1 MRRIVVPLLSLPA
14 LAIVVATPALALER
28 GALSQVSVSDAEAQ
42 VAAASLAPAVNADGS
57 LVAFASTS
65 PDLVPDD
72 TNGVADVF
80 LRDRSAGTTQ
90 RVSVDSAGVQAG
102 AASGNPSLSADGR
115 YVVFSSSARL
125 VAGDEDDL
133 TDVYRHDRRTA
144 TTELVGL
151 LPDGSAPGDPADVT
165 SGVAVSADGS
175 RIAFTV
181 GRATQSNRRQAYLR
195 DVTAGS
201 SQLLSATQAG
211 TPGNNSSFSAA
222 LSADGRTVAFES
234 DASDLIADDT
244 NGRLDIFAR
253 DLTTQVSQRVVPD
266 SGGFRAPSISGD
278 GRLVAVHQSE
288 RSPLGVYLADR
299 AADTFRLV
307 STRRDGTP
315 ANGSA
320 RFAALSADGR
330 VVAFAFTATNL
341 VDDVTSPAQQ
351 NIYAVELAT
360 GDVEHLTDTGGRGQP
375 NGASFRPVT
384 SADATMVAL
393 SSNASNLIDGDTN
406 RVQDVFARDLVPEQ
420 SAAPAPVI
428 PEAPMA
434 VLLVLVA
441 VPVVAV
447 LMRRAYRA

>member
-28 GALSQVSVSDAEAQ
+28 GALSRVSVSDAEAQ
-42 VAAASLAPAVNADGS
+42 VAASSLAPAVNADGS

-90 RVSVDSAGVQAG
+90 RVSVASAGVQAG

-253 DLTTQVSQRVVPD
+253 DVTTQVTQRVVPD

-299 AADTFRLV
+299 AAGTFRLV
-307 STRRDGTP
+307 SARPDGTP
-315 ANGSA
+315 GNGSS

-330 VVAFAFTATNL
+330 VVAFASTATNL

-360 GDVEHLTDTGGRGQP
+360 GDVQHLTDTGGRGQP

-384 SADATMVAL
+384 SADARMVAI
-393 SSNASNLIDGDTN
+393 SSTASNLIDGDTN

-434 VLLVLVA
+434 VLLVLLA

>member
-14 LAIVVATPALALER
+14 VAIVVATPALALER
-28 GALSQVSVSDAEAQ
+28 GALSRVSVSDAEAQ

-57 LVAFASTS
+57 LVAFTSTS

-90 RVSVDSAGVQAG
+90 RVSVASAGVQAG

-165 SGVAVSADGS
+165 GGVAVSADGS

-234 DASDLIADDT
+234 DASDLIADDA

-253 DLTTQVSQRVVPD
+253 DVTTQVTQRVVPD

-299 AADTFRLV
+299 AAGTFRLV
-307 STRRDGTP
+307 SARPDGTP
-315 ANGSA
+315 GTGSA

-330 VVAFAFTATNL
+330 VVAFASTATNL

-360 GDVEHLTDTGGRGQP
+360 GDVQHLTDTGGRGQP

-384 SADATMVAL
+384 SADARMVAI

-434 VLLVLVA
+434 VLLVLLA